1 MAIHEWAFEAD
12 SDVYVHANDA
22 IKSKPYRC
30 TDPLC
35 TQEIRRRAGSKTPHF
50 YHLNPDADAACGG
63 GEGPR
68 HKRAKE
74 LIAKAFRESGK
85 YKHVLVE
92 YRVGNFIV
100 DILLQ
105 TDYGPFYFEVIDT
118 HAPEDA
124 NWAEL
129 DGRIIPFWI
138 TDFEEPSFDDMVLL
152 RAFELMKYH
161 FSLIGH
167 KIMNLKDVENK
178 KFNFSVEDVWYYHQI
193 DGVLKWVQNNH
204 RRLKN
209 YMPTYFLLLR
219 KDEFDE
225 NEIKLGYL
233 NAVKRLRDES
243 RKE

>member
-1 MAIHEWAFEAD
+1 MAIHEWAFEVD

-50 YHLNPDADAACGG
+50 YHLNPDADATCGG

-85 YKHVLVE
+85 FQSVMLEQKIG
-92 YRVGNFIV
+92 RFIV
-100 DILLQ
+100 DILIQ

-118 HAPEDA
+118 HEPEDA
-124 NWAEL
+124 NWDEL

-138 TDFEEPSFDDMVLL
+138 TNMDDTTLEYADHY
-152 RAFELMKYH
+152 AFKLMESH
-161 FSLIGH
+161 FTTIGH
-167 KIMNLKDVENK
+167 IVTDLKHYELK
-178 KFNFSVEDVWYYHQI
+178 KFDFSIEDVWYYENLK
-193 DGVLKWVQNNH
+193 GVFYFVQEIH
-204 RRLKN
+204 KQVRSSFPPN
-209 YMPTYFLLLR
+209 YPKPHYFR
-219 KDEFDE
+219 ED
-225 NEIKLGYL
+225 EIKLGYKL
-233 NAVKRLRDES
+233 AAKRLRNEM
-243 RKE
+243 KKN